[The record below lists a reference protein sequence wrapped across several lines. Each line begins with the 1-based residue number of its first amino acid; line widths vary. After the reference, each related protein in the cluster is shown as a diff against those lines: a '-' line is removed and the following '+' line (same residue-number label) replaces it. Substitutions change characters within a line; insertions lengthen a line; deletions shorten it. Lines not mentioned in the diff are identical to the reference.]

1 MANALAEPRVH
12 RVSVVVPVYQGER
25 TLDALLAELE
35 PLTLQPSTPSGKRF
49 VLTEV
54 ILVHDGAVDG
64 SAAVI
69 TALATRLPF
78 VRPVW
83 LSRNFGQHPATLAG
97 MSSSAGDWVV
107 TLDEDGQHNPAD
119 IGALLDSAIEKDS
132 ALVYGT
138 PRTPPKHPFWRNVTS
153 GLAKWALSKMLGS
166 QQMRTISSFR
176 LMRGDV
182 ARSLAAYCGQGV
194 YLDVALSW
202 VVGSSSVVPVEYRQE
217 RGRASGYSSAALF
230 GHFWRMVLTSGTR
243 PLRTVSYLGFFSI
256 LLGFAITAYVV
267 WAKVMQQVPVQGWT
281 SLMIVVCVFSG
292 AILFSLGII
301 AEFLSMTLTM
311 AMGKPLY
318 LIVSR
323 PAGGLERRP

>member
-1 MANALAEPRVH
+1 MY
-12 RVSVVVPVYQGER
+12 RVSVVVPVYQGEK

-35 PLTLQPSTPSGKRF
+35 PLTREPSTPAGRRF

-54 ILVHDGAVDG
+54 ILVHDGAIDG

-69 TALATRLPF
+69 TQLASRYAF

-119 IGALLDSAIEKDS
+119 VGALLDCALEKDS

-138 PRTPPKHPFWRNVTS
+138 PRTPAKHPFWRNATS
-153 GLAKWALSKMLGS
+153 GLAKWALAKMVGS
-166 QQMRTISSFR
+166 QQMRTIASFR

-202 VVGSSSVVPVEYRQE
+202 VVGRSAVVPVEYREE
-217 RGRASGYSSAALF
+217 RGRPSGYSSTALL

-243 PLRTVSYLGFFSI
+243 PLRTVAYLGFFAI
-256 LLGFAITAYVV
+256 LLGFGITAYVI

-323 PAGGLERRP
+323 PAGGRER